1 MSVISTPASADL
13 RGNQQS
19 VLDSFLANLSVEIG
33 GIDPLS
39 DAGAVALQI
48 TCAAGKKFTHRL
60 GGTTYRYAM
69 WAAVDPRN
77 GQVLVIETGDDR
89 GRWMS
94 AACRP
99 WNGGNKL

>member
-1 MSVISTPASADL
+1 MSIVSTPASAEL

-19 VLDSFLANLSVEIG
+19 VLDSFLVNLSVEIG

-39 DAGAVALQI
+39 DAGSVALQI
-48 TCAAGKKFTHRL
+48 TCAAGKKFTRRL